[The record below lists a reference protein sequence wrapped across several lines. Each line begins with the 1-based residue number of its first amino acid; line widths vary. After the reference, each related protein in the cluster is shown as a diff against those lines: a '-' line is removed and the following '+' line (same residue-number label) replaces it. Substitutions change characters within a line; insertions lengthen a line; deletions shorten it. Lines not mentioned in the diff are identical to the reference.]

1 MSSRVQISLTGTSI
15 EQKYTGWFS
24 GGISGDVSA
33 SWRFLCEGSNING
46 GSTEEIMSERVKGKV
61 GNTLPARAGRAT
73 RMICTLYAWEDK
85 MELPEEAERKGELVL
100 TLRC

>member
-1 MSSRVQISLTGTSI
+1 MA
-15 EQKYTGWFS
+15 
-24 GGISGDVSA
+24 ISGDVSA
-33 SWRFLCEGSNING
+33 SWRFLCDGRALSRGNNINV
-46 GSTEEIMSERVKGKV
+46 GSTEEIMSEKVEGKV
-61 GNTLPARAGRAT
+61 GNILITRAGRAT